1 MDNLSEIVENYL
13 NKYKV
18 EDIINQNSK
27 ILFIL
32 ESPHTQEIKQ
42 GYPVAGSSGIDMTK
56 FIYGRESKDP
66 FGKIVSQI
74 DKYNDLYPNLSEFSI
89 LNVSSA
95 PMQKEGLKAHELDSG
110 DGQVVAILEKL
121 RVNYKS
127 KRHKNKDWNRIKSI
141 LLEDF
146 KQRLL
151 LALKQSSSIE
161 YLVPCGRFAE
171 AYLDLIKE
179 LEMSIEERKI
189 ISEIPHPSFNQWF
202 HYDSME
208 KLKKVLEEIGIS

>member
-1 MDNLSEIVENYL
+1 MDNLSEVTENYL
-13 NKYKV
+13 KKYKV

-42 GYPVAGSSGIDMTK
+42 GYPVAGSSGVDMTK
-56 FIYGRESKDP
+56 FIYGQDYKDA

-74 DKYNDLYPNLSEFSI
+74 DKYSDKYSNLSDFSI

-95 PMQKEGLKAHELDSG
+95 PMQKEGLKTHKLSSNDELVID
-110 DGQVVAILEKL
+110 ILEKL

-127 KRHKNKDWNRIKSI
+127 KRHKNKDWNRVKSI

-146 KQRLL
+146 KRRLL
-151 LALKQSSSIE
+151 LALEQNSSID
-161 YLVPCGRFAE
+161 YLIPCGRFAE
-171 AYLDLIKE
+171 TYLNLIKE
-179 LEMSIEERKI
+179 LEMSIEERRI

-208 KLKKVLEEIGIS
+208 KLRKILDEIGIS